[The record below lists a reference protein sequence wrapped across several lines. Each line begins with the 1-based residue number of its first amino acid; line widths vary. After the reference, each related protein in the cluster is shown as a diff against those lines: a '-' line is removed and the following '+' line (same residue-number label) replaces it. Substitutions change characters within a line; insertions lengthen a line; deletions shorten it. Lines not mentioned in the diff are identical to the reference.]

1 MQDMLRIMDVASTL
15 RRGRESAEAQLDV
28 ATAKERLRER
38 LLATAAAAGETVT
51 PAEVDA
57 AIERYFATQHTY
69 ADPPPSWRRFW
80 AHLWVLRRG
89 CLTLLILFGIV
100 VGGSI
105 WLVGTIAG
113 KSPVRSAPRAEVPS
127 SATPHGT
134 TPPQPQPQP
143 PPPQVT
149 QLAAAWTAFQQVATA
164 AAKLAADVDARS
176 RVQSA
181 SAVGE
186 AAHAASDLGRLQQ
199 ARQRLDELVTRL
211 EEEYTVT
218 VVDRPGERSG
228 IDRYFEGKLSG
239 YYLIV
244 EAKTADGRAL
254 SRRITNGETRRTSS
268 VTKWGEQIPEGVW
281 QRIVADKKADGVV
294 DEALFARKERGRHD
308 ETVVLDDGKGKPL
321 RRGRQITEW

>member
-1 MQDMLRIMDVASTL
+1 MHDMLRIMDVASTL
-15 RRGRESAEAQLDV
+15 RRGRETAEAQLDV

-38 LLATAAAAGETVT
+38 LLATAAAAGEAVT

-69 ADPPPSWRRFW
+69 ADPPPSWRRFL
-80 AHLWVLRRG
+80 AHLWVLRLG
-89 CLTLLILFGIV
+89 CLTLLILFAIV

-113 KSPVRSAPRAEVPS
+113 KSPGTSTSRTAVESTAPPVNPPPRQPPA
-127 SATPHGT
+127 
-134 TPPQPQPQP
+134 PQPEAG
-143 PPPQVT
+143 
-149 QLAAAWTAFQQVATA
+149 LAAAWTAFQQVAAA
-164 AAKLAADVDARS
+164 AAKLAADDDARA

-199 ARQRLDELVTRL
+199 ARQRIDELVTRL

-228 IDRYFEGKLSG
+228 IDRYFDGKLSG

-254 SRRITNGETRRTSS
+254 SRRITSGETKRASN
-268 VTKWGEQIPEGVW
+268 VTKWGEQIPEAVW